1 MRASAFLILSL
12 SYLTYYISFSNKSIT
27 QQCNHHVDLPKEL
40 KSRLRERRA
49 TFQKNNP
56 YAKIAERVIKIRELY
71 PQGEQHGG
79 DGVDQGEFPCALFP
93 PVLRRPQTDEFHESG
108 GHRHRCVAAVQE
120 AVHVATPRRSDD
132 RLRRAR
138 CNLGNIFLHQL
149 LPRSVTI
156 DEYIADPLIETFTR
170 CNLRVY
176 FIYLF
181 RRFAKGGII
190 IILYK
195 GDSNISSSSSWIADR

>member
-1 MRASAFLILSL
+1 M
-12 SYLTYYISFSNKSIT
+12 
-27 QQCNHHVDLPKEL
+27 QCNHHIDLLKEL
-40 KSRLRERRA
+40 KSRERRA

-149 LPRSVTI
+149 LPRSVII
-156 DEYIADPLIETFTR
+156 DEYRRYLFDRDFYSLQSS
-170 CNLRVY
+170 CVLY
-176 FIYLF
+176 LFIYLF

-195 GDSNISSSSSWIADR
+195 GDSNISSSSWIADR

>member
-1 MRASAFLILSL
+1 M
-12 SYLTYYISFSNKSIT
+12 
-27 QQCNHHVDLPKEL
+27 QCNHHVDLPKEL

-156 DEYIADPLIETFTR
+156 DEYNADPLIETFTR

-195 GDSNISSSSSWIADR
+195 GDSNISSSSWIADR